1 MKVEFDND
9 EAWEAMS
16 LIVGRLLDDV
26 ALSAGDKAKVRRWR
40 SDEMRPAS
48 ETMRLLTEKINRD
61 VAEAAAR
68 KKRSPIR
75 RPDWR

>member
-9 EAWEAMS
+9 EAWELMS
-16 LIVGRLLDDV
+16 LVVGRLLDGV

-40 SDEMRPAS
+40 SDEMRSGS
-48 ETMRLLTEKINRD
+48 EMMRLLTEKINRD
-61 VAEAAAR
+61 VAEAVAR
-68 KKRSPIR
+68 KKRSAIR